1 MTAKIGGMRRRRRLP
16 LRIVAASIFITV
28 ALATLSATAAGA
40 APWGAAGGSLSADL
54 GYVAAVERLRAEDYP
69 AAVALLEQLAERLP
83 GNAEVF
89 NYLGYTYRKVGRDAA
104 ALAAYQRALFLAP
117 GDRRVRADLGAL
129 YLKRGEVAA
138 AEAQLAEIDN
148 LCFFSCREYREL
160 KAQID
165 DFKKLEA
172 QRPGSGQDPVN

>member
-16 LRIVAASIFITV
+16 LRIVAASILTTV

-40 APWGAAGGSLSADL
+40 APWGAASGNLSADRD
-54 GYVAAVERLRAEDYP
+54 YVAAVERLRAEDYP
-69 AAVALLEQLAERLP
+69 AAVALLENLAERLP
-83 GNAEVF
+83 GSAEVF
-89 NYLGYTYRKVGRDAA
+89 NHLGYTYRKVGRDAA

-117 GDRRVRADLGAL
+117 GNRRVRAELGAL

-160 KAQID
+160 RVQID
-165 DFKKLEA
+165 DFKNLEA
-172 QRPGSGQDPVN
+172 QRPGNGQDPVN